1 MIINNAWFGS
11 LSSYF
16 NLSDNSMA
24 EFVISTKYL
33 EIIQKKTFRN
43 DPERLHL
50 GNKNIYIFSLQELQ
64 LVQQLYLF
72 FLLLLRN

>member
-1 MIINNAWFGS
+1 MIINNTCFEN
-11 LSSYF
+11 LQCYLD
-16 NLSDNSMA
+16 LSDNSMV

-33 EIIQKKTFRN
+33 GIIQKKTFRN

>member
-33 EIIQKKTFRN
+33 GLIQKKTFRN

-50 GNKNIYIFSLQELQ
+50 
-64 LVQQLYLF
+64 
-72 FLLLLRN
+72 R